1 MSIVKMKR
9 LRVIGF
15 EEERDELLQKVWG
28 YDYGGETRTVDV
40 HVGTLR
46 QKLGDCSGYVETVRG
61 IGYRLGGL
69 GK

>member
-40 HVGTLR
+40 HVQTLR
-46 QKLGDCSGYVETVRG
+46 QKLGEYGSAIKTVRG
-61 IGYRLGGL
+61 VGYSIGE
-69 GK
+69 